1 MNKSRKTTIF
11 ISAGGYTVPI
21 PLLGIAFALQMNFVF
36 VSRQAIAID
45 QFDPRAQASI
55 EKAVNY
61 LYANMLT
68 GVEGRDSISA
78 YALMKVGESEEAPEI
93 AEVLKRIKSRVQG
106 GRYVSNVKDV
116 RSQVY
121 IAAADLL
128 TLAEANPQLH
138 QDDIRAIMAYIKGQ
152 HASHGGYSYPQGSD
166 NPDVGG
172 DTSITQYATL
182 AYWATTQSG
191 IDVDPEEFDRIAA
204 WCISTQLPNGA
215 FAYHPAKAKDPLHSM
230 TVGGL
235 QTLLIARLHLY
246 PNYFAMQQP
255 EESVA
260 ETTAVKEP
268 EDPSKV
274 AAKKFKVIENVDL
287 DEEAAKEESRARGRK
302 RHFKSQV
309 PKAHNYSPRVSL
321 EQLNAAIELGQK
333 WMDEQI
339 TMTNPTGW
347 KWYYFYGLE
356 RYAALSGLDVI
367 GGHDWYSEGIVE
379 AVKGQQED
387 GSWALTHN
395 VSSKLAETAF
405 CILFLTKATAKTF
418 RPVKNS
424 VMVGTGL
431 LVGGRGLPDKLD
443 QLEMKNGKAAVRKN
457 LGDID
462 ELLKALENP
471 QLTDVES
478 TQADLVET
486 VQLGDRSQ
494 LIHQKDRLLKLVE
507 HPDSEVRRTALWALG
522 RTGDIRMATPII
534 RALDTDD
541 LDVLVEANNALCWLS
556 RRPRGMG
563 LPDSPYDE
571 LDEDATDEE
580 KQVAFEAWKKQAQE
594 LWKEWYQK
602 VRPYDERDDLNV
614 PLLRSRQKSRS

>member
-1 MNKSRKTTIF
+1 MTISRNMCRRRILLP
-11 ISAGGYTVPI
+11 TV
-21 PLLGIAFALQMNFVF
+21 GFAFALLLNLGI
-36 VSRQAIAID
+36 VSNRAVAID
-45 QFDPRAQASI
+45 QFDPRTQASI
-55 EKAVNY
+55 EKACEF

-68 GVEGRDSISA
+68 GIDGRDSIAA
-78 YALMKVGESEEAPEI
+78 YALMKAGESEETPEI
-93 AEVLKRIKSRVQG
+93 AEVIKRINARIPG
-106 GRYVSNVKDV
+106 GTYSPKLAEQRF
-116 RSQVY
+116 QVY
-121 IAAADLL
+121 VASADLL
-128 TLAEANPQLH
+128 TLAEADPEKYQPEIQSIL
-138 QDDIRAIMAYIKGQ
+138 RYIYSQ
-152 HASHGGYSYPQGSD
+152 HASHGGYSYPPGSEYTD
-166 NPDVGG
+166 NNVG
-172 DTSITQYATL
+172 DTSITQYAAL
-182 AYWATTQSG
+182 AMWGATQAG
-191 IDVDPEEFDRIAA
+191 VDVNPEEFDRIAG
-204 WCISTQLPNGA
+204 WCISTQLPDGS
-215 FAYHPAKAKDPLHSM
+215 FTYHPGREKNPMHSM

-246 PNYFAMQQP
+246 PNAYAMKVP
-255 EESVA
+255 DAPVA
-260 ETTAVKEP
+260 DASKEKEA
-268 EDPSKV
+268 EDPAKAV
-274 AAKKFKVIENVDL
+274 ANKFKVLEKVNL
-287 DEEAAKEESRARGRK
+287 EEEAALEASKTRKSK
-302 RHFKSQV
+302 RHTKAKS
-309 PKAHNYSPRVSL
+309 PKAHDYKSRTSL
-321 EQLNAAIELGQK
+321 EQINASIEAAEK
-333 WMDEQI
+333 WLDAQF
-339 TMTNPTGW
+339 TVTNPTGW
-347 KWYYFYGLE
+347 KWYYLYGLE
-356 RYAALSGLDVI
+356 RYAALTGRDAI
-367 GGHDWYSEGIVE
+367 GGHDWYGEGIVE
-379 AVKGQQED
+379 VVNRQQED
-387 GSWALTHN
+387 GSWGVTNNA
-395 VSSKLAETAF
+395 SSKLAETAF
-405 CILFLTKATAKTF
+405 CILFLTKATARIFK
-418 RPVKNS
+418 PIKNS

-443 QLEMKNGKAAVRKN
+443 QLEMKNGKAAVKKN

-534 RALDTDD
+534 HALDTND

-614 PLLRSRQKSRS
+614 PFLRSRQKSRS